1 MKPGWKMRPAEFRL
15 GLIAAG
21 LIACWGLVGWV
32 LQPQWD
38 RLKDLEL
45 NLDTH
50 TQRYQAFA
58 QLFAQAAD
66 VEARH
71 EQVRPYL
78 ESAQAAG
85 AQDTLLV
92 ELEQLSREARVLLNL
107 KPRPVKAEKNAQ
119 RYELEL
125 DLEGTQED
133 LMSFLDGLFRLPRL
147 FTVERLRLSTIPA
160 RAEVLRANLIL
171 QHVTLPAS

>member
-1 MKPGWKMRPAEFRL
+1 MKLVWKMRPAEHRL
-15 GLIAAG
+15 ALIAAG
-21 LIACWGLVGWV
+21 LIACWGLVSGV

-38 RLKDLEL
+38 RLSDLAL

-58 QLFAQAAD
+58 NLFAQAPE

-71 EQVRPYL
+71 EQVRAYL
-78 ESAQAAG
+78 ESAQAEG
-85 AQDTLLV
+85 AQDRLLV
-92 ELEQLSREARVLLNL
+92 ELEQLSRESHVLLNF
-107 KPRPVKAEKNAQ
+107 KPRPIKTEKNAS
-119 RYELEL
+119 RYELEM
-125 DLEGTQED
+125 DLEGAQND

-147 FTVERLRLSTIPA
+147 FTVERLRLSTIPT
-160 RAEVLRANLIL
+160 RAEVLRANLVI